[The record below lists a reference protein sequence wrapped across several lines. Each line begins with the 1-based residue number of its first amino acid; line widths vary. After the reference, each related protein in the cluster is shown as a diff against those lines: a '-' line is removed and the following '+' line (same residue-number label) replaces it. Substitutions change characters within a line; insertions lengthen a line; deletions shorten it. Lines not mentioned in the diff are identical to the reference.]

1 VTLHFTLLAPTYGD
15 TIASECGTFVWYE
28 HNCATTGDYVHTFVG
43 GNVAGCDSIV
53 TLHYTA
59 KEAKSF
65 EDSTSV
71 CSNELPYTWYG
82 VVFTEAKDSTFTIPS
97 WEGCDS
103 IVTLHL
109 TVKTSY
115 NIVLADVEEACQTIV
130 WKSAEGDTTINNSGT
145 YTRHFTTVEGCDSL
159 VTRTFVIHAPKYD
172 TLPAL
177 AKYGNR
183 LLVIDRIK
191 IMTMPG
197 WETVLPDSIYNEE
210 KLKGRI
216 TWYKM
221 KGATPDI
228 SIDQRLDT
236 GYYYHNAELTALVG
250 CYYAYFQLRPATEA
264 MCEYEGYS
272 EVLCLTA
279 PASAPA
285 PALMPSLARPGED
298 IKVVNLDPESE
309 TAIRI
314 FSADGLLQRVYSTSG
329 EETFTIKAAD
339 NNGIYMVELVSDN
352 LRTTLRYIV
361 K

>member
-1 VTLHFTLLAPTYGD
+1 M
-15 TIASECGTFVWYE
+15 
-28 HNCATTGDYVHTFVG
+28 
-43 GNVAGCDSIV
+43 
-53 TLHYTA
+53 
-59 KEAKSF
+59 
-65 EDSTSV
+65 SV
-71 CSNELPYTWYG
+71 CPSELPYTWQG
-82 VVFTEAKDSTFTIPS
+82 VTFDAAGDQTITLTNAAD
-97 WEGCDS
+97 CDS
-103 IVTLHL
+103 VVTLHL
-109 TVKTSY
+109 TLKMSY
-115 NIVLADVEEACQTIV
+115 DTVLTEVEAACRKID
-130 WKSAEGDTTINNSGT
+130 WGDTTIMNSGT
-145 YTRHFTTVEGCDSL
+145 YTRHFTTVDGCDSL
-159 VTRTFVIHAPKYD
+159 VTRTFIIHAPKYD
-172 TLPAL
+172 TLPAI
-177 AKYGNR
+177 AKYNNR
-183 LLVIDRIK
+183 LLVINRDS
-191 IMTMPG
+191 IMKMPG

-210 KLKGRI
+210 KLQGRI

-221 KGATPDI
+221 KGATPDVN
-228 SIDQRLDT
+228 SDEKVGT

-250 CYYAYFQLRPATEA
+250 CYYAYFQLSPATETK
-264 MCEYEGYS
+264 CEYEGWT
-272 EVLCLTA
+272 ELLCLTA